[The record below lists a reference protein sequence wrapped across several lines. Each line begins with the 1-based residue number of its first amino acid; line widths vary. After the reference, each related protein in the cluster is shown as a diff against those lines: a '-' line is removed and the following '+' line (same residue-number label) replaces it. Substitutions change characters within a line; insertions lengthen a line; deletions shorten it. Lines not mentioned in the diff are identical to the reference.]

1 VKKMANYDLND
12 DFVSGAEKRAKANET
27 KASDDLVML
36 TVRVPK
42 HLRNRL
48 KMAATRSG
56 TTNTAIVE
64 EALTNW
70 LEKANDEE
78 ENRFTAFED
87 DGL

>member
-1 VKKMANYDLND
+1 
-12 DFVSGAEKRAKANET
+12 
-27 KASDDLVML
+27 
-36 TVRVPK
+36 VPK

>member
-1 VKKMANYDLND
+1 MANYDLND
-12 DFVSGAEKRAKANET
+12 DFVGGAEKRAKANET

-42 HLRNRL
+42 QLRNRL
-48 KMAATRSG
+48 KMAAAKSG

-64 EALTNW
+64 EALENW
-70 LEKANDEE
+70 LKKANDEE